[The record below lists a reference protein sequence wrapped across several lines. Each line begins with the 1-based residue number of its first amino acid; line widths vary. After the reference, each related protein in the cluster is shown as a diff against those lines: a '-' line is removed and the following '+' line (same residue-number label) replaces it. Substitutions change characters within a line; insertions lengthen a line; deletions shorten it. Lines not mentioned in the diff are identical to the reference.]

1 MIRLMNSNLINNL
14 LNFLK
19 NRSLELVGLAL
30 IASSILL
37 SISFISY
44 SPNDPSFVYGESN
57 NVIKNFLGIYGST
70 ISDFL
75 LQSFGLVSFLFL
87 VTLISWGFTLIHN
100 KNLNNLI
107 TKIFFVVLY
116 LLFGSTFLYIF
127 NNNSFW
133 LVDNGN
139 SGFVG
144 QTFYN
149 LIYNY
154 FPIVESQY
162 TSYGLIVLTI
172 VFFILGSNISIK
184 LFLFKTLNLFKR
196 IDIKSKISNYNTN
209 NDTSISEVNDPLQIE
224 NPLEK
229 NQQSFIFEKDKQE
242 QITRNRAFK
251 LPSLD
256 LLEKSKI
263 QINSSEINKS
273 RPDPQFIEK
282 VLLDFGIEGKIK
294 KINNGPVVSL
304 YEFEPAPGIKVSKII
319 NLTDDIARNTSSVS
333 VRVSVIPG
341 NNTVGIEIPNETRE
355 EVVLREIISNDKFQ
369 T

>member
-30 IASSILL
+30 IVSSILL

-184 LFLFKTLNLFKR
+184 LFLFKTLNL
-196 IDIKSKISNYNTN
+196 
-209 NDTSISEVNDPLQIE
+209 
-224 NPLEK
+224 
-229 NQQSFIFEKDKQE
+229 
-242 QITRNRAFK
+242 
-251 LPSLD
+251 
-256 LLEKSKI
+256 
-263 QINSSEINKS
+263 
-273 RPDPQFIEK
+273 
-282 VLLDFGIEGKIK
+282 
-294 KINNGPVVSL
+294 
-304 YEFEPAPGIKVSKII
+304 
-319 NLTDDIARNTSSVS
+319 
-333 VRVSVIPG
+333 
-341 NNTVGIEIPNETRE
+341 
-355 EVVLREIISNDKFQ
+355 LRE
-369 T
+369 